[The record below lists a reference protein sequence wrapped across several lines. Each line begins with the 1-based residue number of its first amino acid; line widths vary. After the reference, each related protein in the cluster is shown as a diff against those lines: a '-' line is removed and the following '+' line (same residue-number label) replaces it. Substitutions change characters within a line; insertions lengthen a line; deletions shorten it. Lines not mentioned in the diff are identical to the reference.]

1 MKSSKIGLIIYFLKK
16 HPLDVLFSLPQFA
29 LGWKLGGVN
38 DKGRSTPKSPR
49 LLTQRALLAH
59 GVLMLE
65 GMVGK
70 LRRVVRRRVTVARSP
85 VEGDCAVS
93 CGRGGEKHSVNRE
106 TGTVDLNQNP
116 RGGAL
121 GAPIGSQLWVTLPH
135 TPPGLSARS

>member
-1 MKSSKIGLIIYFLKK
+1 MTE
-16 HPLDVLFSLPQFA
+16 
-29 LGWKLGGVN
+29 
-38 DKGRSTPKSPR
+38 GRSTPKSPR

-70 LRRVVRRRVTVARSP
+70 LRRMVRRRVTVARSP
-85 VEGDCAVS
+85 IEGDCAVS

-121 GAPIGSQLWVTLPH
+121 GVPIGSQLWVTLPH